1 MENIFKVI
9 GMTKLKIYLKL
20 KIEMKER
27 KNLNDRFEYKFKLED
42 VIWSLNLNKY
52 VLYKNCLT

>member
-1 MENIFKVI
+1 MSLTRDKNATRIDKNFIGIYIISLAKGMENIFKVI

-27 KNLNDRFEYKFKLED
+27 KNLND
-42 VIWSLNLNKY
+42 
-52 VLYKNCLT
+52 

>member
-52 VLYKNCLT
+52 VLYKNILS

>member
-27 KNLNDRFEYKFKLED
+27 KNLNDGFEYKFKLED

-52 VLYKNCLT
+52 VLYKNILS